1 MADPTAKKKRLP
13 RLLQEYKKEVK
24 QLTFEQKVREYFCL
38 SPYQRDIDAT
48 KMDIVYNCFS
58 RIEKERFSTK
68 YQPIYSAID
77 RYSDRLRAIYNNT
90 ILYTNYVNSELRKKD
105 ILSYTA
111 DFLNNTIVSTEKA
124 LEEAREEQVKKAL
137 RKTIKTL
144 KSYHLPE
151 IAITNMMTKD
161 KEGTFGIKNE
171 EIDKELLWVVER
183 IKGFLAML
191 KCYIES
197 LKEFLEWVGTPELFP
212 QEFSEM
218 ERSLMVRYNA
228 ITPPTD
234 KNPDEDKFP
243 LFFHT
248 GEAAK
253 EFVSIDYNT
262 LPRSMDIFGENNLFV
277 LKYRSFFNY

>member
-183 IKGFLAML
+183 IKGFLGLL
-191 KCYIES
+191 KSYIDA
-197 LKEFLEWVGTPELFP
+197 LKEFVEWVGTPELFP
-212 QEFSEM
+212 KEFAEM
-218 ERSLMVRYNA
+218 ERDLLTRYFPVSTEIN
-228 ITPPTD
+228 
-234 KNPDEDKFP
+234 NPDKELFP
-243 LFFHT
+243 LYFHV

-253 EFVSIDYNT
+253 EFVSIDYKEVPKT
-262 LPRSMDIFGENNLFV
+262 IDIQGEKNLFV
-277 LKYRSFFNY
+277 KTYRSFFNY

>member
-24 QLTFEQKVREYFCL
+24 QLTFEQKVREYFSL
-38 SPYQRDIDAT
+38 SPYQRKIDSH
-48 KMDIVYNCFS
+48 KKEIVYKSFS
-58 RIEKERFSTK
+58 RIEKEEFSRK
-68 YQPIYSAID
+68 YEPIYSAID

-90 ILYTNYVNSELRKKD
+90 ILYTNYVTAELRKKD

-111 DFLNNTIVSTEKA
+111 DFLNNTISSTERA
-124 LEEAREEQVKKAL
+124 MEEANEEKVKKAL
-137 RKTIKTL
+137 KKTIKTL
-144 KSYHLPE
+144 KGYHVPD
-151 IAITNMMTKD
+151 ITNMMSQD
-161 KEGTFGIKNE
+161 KEGTFGIKND

-228 ITPPTD
+228 ITPPTY

>member
-24 QLTFEQKVREYFCL
+24 QLTLEQKVREYFSL
-38 SPYQRDIDAT
+38 SPYQRKIDSH
-48 KMDIVYNCFS
+48 KKEIVYKSFS
-58 RIEKERFSTK
+58 GIEKEEFSRK
-68 YQPIYSAID
+68 YEPIYSAID

-90 ILYTNYVNSELRKKD
+90 ILYTNYVTAELRKKD

-111 DFLNNTIVSTEKA
+111 DFLNNTIASTERDMVEA
-124 LEEAREEQVKKAL
+124 NEEKVKKAL
-137 RKTIKTL
+137 KKTIKTL
-144 KSYHLPE
+144 KGYHVPD
-151 IAITNMMTKD
+151 ITNMMSQD
-161 KEGTFGIKNE
+161 KEGTFGIKND

-253 EFVSIDYNT
+253 EFVSIDYKEVPKT
-262 LPRSMDIFGENNLFV
+262 IDIQGEKNLFV
-277 LKYRSFFNY
+277 KTYRSFFNY

>member
-24 QLTFEQKVREYFCL
+24 QLTFEQKVREYFSL
-38 SPYQRDIDAT
+38 SPYQRKIDSH
-48 KMDIVYNCFS
+48 KKEIVYKSFS
-58 RIEKERFSTK
+58 RIEKEVFSTK
-68 YQPIYSAID
+68 YEPIYSAID

-90 ILYTNYVNSELRKKD
+90 ILYTNYVTAELRKKD

-111 DFLNNTIVSTEKA
+111 DFLNNTIASTERA
-124 LEEAREEQVKKAL
+124 MEEANEEKVKKAL
-137 RKTIKTL
+137 KKTIKTL
-144 KSYHLPE
+144 KGYHVPD
-151 IAITNMMTKD
+151 ITNMMKQD
-161 KEGTFGIKNE
+161 KEGTFEIKND

-218 ERSLMVRYNA
+218 ERSLMVRY
-228 ITPPTD
+228 TPIPIPTTNQ
-234 KNPDEDKFP
+234 NPDKDKFP

-253 EFVSIDYNT
+253 EFGSIDYNT

>member
-24 QLTFEQKVREYFCL
+24 QLTFEQKVREYFSL
-38 SPYQRDIDAT
+38 SPYQRKIDSH
-48 KMDIVYNCFS
+48 KKEIVYNSFS
-58 RIEKERFSTK
+58 RIEKEEFSRK
-68 YQPIYSAID
+68 YEPIYSAID

-90 ILYTNYVNSELRKKD
+90 ILYTNYVTAELRKKD

-111 DFLNNTIVSTEKA
+111 DFLNNTIASTEKA
-124 LEEAREEQVKKAL
+124 MEEAKEEKVKKAL
-137 RKTIKTL
+137 KKTIKTL
-144 KSYHLPE
+144 KGYHVPD
-151 IAITNMMTKD
+151 ITNMMSQD
-161 KEGTFGIKNE
+161 KEGTFGIKND